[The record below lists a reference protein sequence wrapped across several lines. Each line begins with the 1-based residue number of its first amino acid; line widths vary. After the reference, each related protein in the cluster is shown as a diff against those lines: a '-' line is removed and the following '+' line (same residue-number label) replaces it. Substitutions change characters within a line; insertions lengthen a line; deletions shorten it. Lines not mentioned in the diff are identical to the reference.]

1 MENSLEEYYDYILKR
16 WCYGFPKI
24 EMTAEE
30 IENLRNAK
38 INNHY
43 IISKNDRYPGIATKR
58 IYYKIDS
65 VKLILNN
72 GKLLYL
78 AGSGQRSI
86 LKTSNIINWKKIKK
100 YITEDCAYAI
110 EYVEDLSYLNPIEKK
125 NMSGK
130 ITKENYSKLSE
141 SAKLYYQLFGNL
153 NLDNN

>member
-16 WCYGFPKI
+16 WSYGFPKT
-24 EMTAEE
+24 EMTKKE

-38 INNHY
+38 INNQY

-100 YITEDCAYAI
+100 HITEDYTYAV